1 MSHLSKAI
9 TLGLIIGVAGLLIS
23 LIPFWSDIEENV
35 GLDLLFRLRGER
47 KAPTDVVIVSIDKA
61 SADSLN
67 LPDDPSKWSRS
78 LYARLIDNL
87 VKEGA
92 AVIAFDMLFHYDRSL
107 KEDTT
112 FAEAIR
118 KAQNVVLC
126 ECLKSDKVALPQEGG
141 SLEENMNIE
150 RLVPPIPSLAQSAAA
165 LAPFPLPKVP
175 VRVNRY
181 WTFKTSAGDSP
192 TLPVVALQIFTLQ
205 HYDEFLQMLEKVN
218 PAQAR
223 QLPRDRDTIIANRSA
238 AAVIQAIREM
248 VRSEPEAVLGIL
260 EELENQTSSFDYKKR
275 RYLKILLHMYRSP
288 DSQYLNFYGPP
299 GAILTIPFHQAL
311 NINTTFA
318 GQNKFAFNK
327 KAVFVGLSE
336 RFRPEQKDG
345 FYTVFSQQ
353 DGLDISGVEIAAT
366 AFANLLEDM
375 TVKALPLRYHFA
387 IIILWG
393 IVMGV
398 LCWFF
403 PAVISA
409 MGVTGLSIF
418 YLITAEYQFTTN
430 GSWYPMVTPLFLQ
443 GPAAFFVT
451 LLWKYT
457 DSVKERKNIK
467 KAFGYYLPDSVV
479 DQLSK
484 SLAPIKTGNKLVYGI
499 CLSTDAEQYTSV
511 SETMDPQELSSFM
524 NKYYESIFAPVRQ
537 HGGVVSNV
545 VGDSMLAIWTTTQ
558 PDDALR
564 NNACQAALDISD
576 AVRRFNQSSN
586 SYQLRTRIGI
596 HSGDIALGNI
606 GAVDHYEYRP
616 VGDIVNTATRIEGLN
631 KYLGTSLLAS
641 EDVMNHL
648 NGFLAREIGQFL
660 FVGKS
665 KPLVIY
671 ELLCRKDDADD
682 QRLQACNVFAGALDA
697 FKRRAWE
704 EAIEKFHASDNKFGE
719 DCPSRFYLQ
728 LCEHYM
734 KNPPEELWTG
744 VIRMDKK

>member
-1 MSHLSKAI
+1 MSHLAKAI
-9 TLGLIIGVAGLLIS
+9 MLGLIIGMSGLLIS

-35 GLDLLFRLRGER
+35 GLDLLFKLRGER
-47 KAPTDVVIVSIDKA
+47 KAPSDVVIVSIDKE
-61 SADSLN
+61 SADSLH
-67 LPDDPSKWSRS
+67 LPDDPIKWPRS
-78 LYARLIDNL
+78 LYARLVDNL
-87 VKEGA
+87 TKEGA
-92 AVIAFDMLFHYDRSL
+92 AVIAFDMLFHDDRSR
-107 KEDTT
+107 KEDTM

-126 ECLKSDKVALPQEGG
+126 ECLKSDNVALPQEGG
-141 SLEENMNIE
+141 SREENMNIE

-175 VRVNRY
+175 VRVNQY

-192 TLPVVALQIFTLQ
+192 TLPVVVLQMFTLY
-205 HYDEFLQMLEKVN
+205 HYDEFLQLLEKIN

-223 QLPRDRDTIIANRSA
+223 QLPHDRDAIIANRSVV
-238 AAVIQAIREM
+238 AVIQAIREM
-248 VRSEPEAVLGIL
+248 VRSEPKAVRRIL
-260 EELENQTSSFDYKKR
+260 VELQNQTSASDDTKT
-275 RYLKILLHMYRSP
+275 RYLTILLHMYQSP
-288 DSQYLNFYGPP
+288 DSQHLNFYGPP
-299 GAILTIPFHQAL
+299 GAILTIPFHQVL

-318 GQNKFAFNK
+318 GQKQFDFNK

-345 FYTVFSQQ
+345 FYTVFSQP
-353 DGLDISGVEIAAT
+353 DGMDISGVEIAAT

-375 TVKALPLRYHFA
+375 PVKSLPLRYHFA
-387 IIILWG
+387 IIVLWG

-398 LCWFF
+398 LCRFF

-409 MGVTGLSIF
+409 IGVTGLSIL

-443 GPAAFFVT
+443 GPAAFFVA

-511 SETMDPQELSSFM
+511 SETMDPQELSTFM

-537 HGGVVSNV
+537 HGGIVSNV

-564 NNACQAALDISD
+564 YKACQAALDISD

-671 ELLCRKDDADD
+671 ELLCRKGDADD
-682 QRLQACNVFAGALDA
+682 QRIQACNVFAGALDA
-697 FKRRAWE
+697 FKRRSWE
-704 EAIEKFHASDNKFGE
+704 EATEKFYASDKKFGE
-719 DCPSRFYLQ
+719 DRPSRFYLQ
-728 LCEHYM
+728 LCERYM
-734 KNPPEELWTG
+734 KNPPEESWTG
-744 VIRMDKK
+744 VVCMDKK